1 MKKWVKGTLS
11 IAGGRCLISVLPAD
25 ITCIKI
31 IFQREPERI
40 VYDKEECYNRY
51 IISLK
56 ELI

>member
-11 IAGGRCLISVLPAD
+11 IAGGVVLLACAGGYYMYKNYFP
-25 ITCIKI
+25 K
-31 IFQREPERI
+31 EPERI
-40 VYDKEECYNRY
+40 VYDKEKCYNRY